1 MELAE
6 YWRVLRR
13 RAWIP
18 IALTVLAAVGASVL
32 TFLSKPEYTATA
44 TVLAKAPSG
53 GTTITFTEIATSN
66 SLALRIQKKLN
77 LQEGVDQILSQI
89 RVSPSSSA
97 DTFKVSVSDID
108 AKRAANIA
116 NAAATEAVALYQ
128 DKVAP
133 TRTSIAALDG
143 PRTEFRNLY
152 LAAVQALI
160 EYRRAHPNTSS
171 ADAQLMLLQLD
182 VQAAGDSY
190 IRLEQAIAQLQITAA
205 TDPSTSLASVLD
217 EAAPMPDTT
226 ARLLRIVY
234 AAGLAVVLGIGLILG
249 LEYFDH
255 SVRSPEE
262 AEQLVGAPVLGVIPR
277 ARLRSLRQARSGVL

>member
-44 TVLAKAPSG
+44 TVVAKAPSS
-53 GTTITFTEIATSN
+53 GTTITFTDIATSN
-66 SLALRIQKKLN
+66 SLALRVQRKLN
-77 LQEGVDQILSQI
+77 LQEGVDQIIGQI
-89 RVSPSSSA
+89 RVSPSGNNI
-97 DTFKVSVSDID
+97 FKVSVSDTD
-108 AKRAANIA
+108 AKRAANMA

-133 TRTSIAALDG
+133 TQTSIAALDR
-143 PRTEFRNLY
+143 PRAEFRSRY
-152 LAAVQALI
+152 LAAAQALI
-160 EYRRAHPNTSS
+160 EYRLAHPNTPS
-171 ADAQLMLLQLD
+171 ANAQLMALQLD

-190 IRLEQAIAQLQITAA
+190 VRFEQEIAQLQIAAA
-205 TDPSTSLASVLD
+205 TDPSTSLASVMD

-226 ARLLRIVY
+226 VKLLRVVY
-234 AAGLAVVLGIGLILG
+234 AAGLAMVLGIGLILG
-249 LEYFDH
+249 LEYLDH

-277 ARLRSLRQARSGVL
+277 ARLRSLRQARSGIQ